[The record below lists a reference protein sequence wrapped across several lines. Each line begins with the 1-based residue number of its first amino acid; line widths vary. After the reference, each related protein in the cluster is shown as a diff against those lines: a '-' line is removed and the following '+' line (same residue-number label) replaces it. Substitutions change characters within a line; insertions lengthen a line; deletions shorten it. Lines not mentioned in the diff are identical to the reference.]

1 MNLFICNIYSKIYLK
16 SVIFLCILILTAKVS
31 TASEYK
37 DNIDEYKAPS
47 GGWKI
52 THQWNVADKFYEN
65 QTIKAV
71 SPTGKETL
79 IRKWVHL
86 WSVTWLNSHVAE
98 IIETCGT
105 PCKDMYFFD
114 TEKGVSEIFL
124 NVIAYSIKDNL
135 IAYPSY
141 NQKKNRAEIVISEIY
156 TKKNKPVAVIYRK
169 WNEISFDPDIKKA
182 IIKKDSIY
190 LKYERNDGEE
200 VKINIFFKKEPPF
213 TPCDDNS
220 SKEVEYCSTVGDDY
234 KKGYIWFAAEQP
246 PVGMIDTPK
255 ESPLCYRFPAVSLDW
270 QLQRLKDK
278 YGAALYDEKII
289 KESDGSSSLA
299 VKRKDESGKEIV
311 YSYFD
316 NPKLCAEY
324 QAKRLGEMPPVP
336 YYDYGG
342 CEGECCQYA
351 TWTAKEKVILRKDH
365 SDLSPAI
372 ATIEAN
378 EKVDAF
384 TGVVITRT
392 YLKKE
397 EAK

>member
-1 MNLFICNIYSKIYLK
+1 
-16 SVIFLCILILTAKVS
+16 VS

-52 THQWNVADKFYEN
+52 THQWNVADNSYEN

-71 SPTGKETL
+71 SPAGKETL

-169 WNEISFDPDIKKA
+169 WNEISFDPDIKKS
-182 IIKKDSIY
+182 IIQKDSIY

-200 VKINIFFKKEPPF
+200 VKIDIFFKKEPPF
-213 TPCDDNS
+213 TPCDDNP
-220 SKEVEYCSTVGDDY
+220 SKEVEYCSTAGDDY

-255 ESPLCYRFPAVSLDW
+255 ESPLCYRFPAVGLNW

-278 YGAALYDEKII
+278 YGAALYDEKITR
-289 KESDGSSSLA
+289 ESDDSTSLS

-316 NPKLCAEY
+316 NPK
-324 QAKRLGEMPPVP
+324 
-336 YYDYGG
+336 
-342 CEGECCQYA
+342 
-351 TWTAKEKVILRKDH
+351 
-365 SDLSPAI
+365 
-372 ATIEAN
+372 
-378 EKVDAF
+378 
-384 TGVVITRT
+384 
-392 YLKKE
+392 
-397 EAK
+397 